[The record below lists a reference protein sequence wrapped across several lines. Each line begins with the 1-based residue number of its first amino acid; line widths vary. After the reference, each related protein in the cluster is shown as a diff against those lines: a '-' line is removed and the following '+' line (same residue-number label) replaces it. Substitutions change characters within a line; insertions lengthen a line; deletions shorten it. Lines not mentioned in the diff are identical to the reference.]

1 MLWAERVAKVP
12 FLAAMMKAI
21 ARSYHDRGL
30 GAAAPL
36 PPESPPT
43 IEPDD
48 QADSAERRDG

>member
-36 PPESPPT
+36 PPGSPPT